1 MARALR
7 GRAALIL
14 SALGLIAFMTWCVPF
29 ATARWGLRGYGL
41 VMALYWLGFCL
52 PLGLWFTGAR
62 LRGLW
67 HLRRRGADWVPWAA
81 LGPVALVLA
90 LLLLA
95 PPAGVTLLVVALA
108 VTLGA
113 LNGTVEELYWRG
125 AWLTVAG
132 DDLRLF
138 GFGWVLFVG
147 WHVPLV
153 LAVGV
158 TQPGG
163 AAPLVGGA
171 AVLGLVWA
179 ALAWRTRGI
188 GWSVLSHAGLNMVV
202 FHAVLAANLSG

>member
-1 MARALR
+1 MR
-7 GRAALIL
+7 GPVALIL
-14 SALGLIAFMTWCVPF
+14 SALGLIAFMVWFVSF
-29 ATARWGLRGYGL
+29 ATDRWGLRGYGL
-41 VMALYWLGFCL
+41 VMAVYWLGFCL

-62 LRGLW
+62 GGGRGLW
-67 HLRRRGADWVPWAA
+67 HLRRSGADWVPWAA

-90 LLLLA
+90 LMLLD
-95 PPAGVTLLVVALA
+95 PPAGVTLTVVALA

-125 AWLTVAG
+125 AWLSVAG

-138 GFGWVLFVG
+138 ALGWVLFTA
-147 WHVPLV
+147 WHLPLL

-179 ALAWRTRGI
+179 ALAWHTRGI

-202 FHAVLAANLSG
+202 FHAVLAANLLG